1 MKLGK
6 LLTFIIIFKFLF
18 LIFCLSFFSKKL
30 IINNNKLISVII
42 PTYNREKLIVKSIK
56 SVLRQTY
63 SKIEIIVIDDG
74 STDNTEKEINK
85 LKDKRIKYVKLSKN
99 LGAPYARNIG
109 IKLAKG
115 KYISFQDSDDIYHT
129 NKLKKQMKNILK
141 NKSDFDF
148 CKILVNINS
157 TYRYVI
163 PDNTQEKAIIENRIF
178 DGLLTYGNF
187 ISTQSI
193 LVKKTFIENLLF
205 DVNMPRLQDYDLVLR
220 LIRNL
225 NVSFTNETLVDLYLQ
240 TNSITSSKIKMKL
253 AIQKLLNKDF
263 NLNIEQKKIFDI
275 FLKSHLN

>member
-18 LIFCLSFFSKKL
+18 LIFCLSFISKKI

-42 PTYNREKLIVKSIK
+42 PTYNREKLIVESIK

-85 LKDKRIKYVKLSKN
+85 LKDKRIKYVKLSQN

-240 TNSITSSKIKMKL
+240 TNSITSSKIKLKL

>member
-18 LIFCLSFFSKKL
+18 LIFCLSFISKKI

-42 PTYNREKLIVKSIK
+42 PTYNREKLIVESIK

-240 TNSITSSKIKMKL
+240 TNSITSSKIKLKL

>member
-1 MKLGK
+1 M
-6 LLTFIIIFKFLF
+6 IIILP
-18 LIFCLSFFSKKL
+18 KKI

-42 PTYNREKLIVKSIK
+42 PTYNREKLIVESIK

-85 LKDKRIKYVKLSKN
+85 IKDKRIKYFKLLQN
-99 LGAPYARNIG
+99 FGASYARNIG

-148 CKILVNINS
+148 CKIKVNINS

-220 LIRNL
+220 LIRKL

-263 NLNIEQKKIFDI
+263 NLNMEQKKIFDI